1 MHGPTYRKVAR
12 VTLRHLAR
20 RILPPG
26 WGAGASEP
34 ATLAAVSAVG
44 AVGGHRE
51 RSVGA
56 RRRGHPPCSGE
67 GWRRGTGGAVA
78 GDGRV
83 GGPASRRPG
92 AGRGDPRYGREGRG
106 DPDR

>member
-1 MHGPTYRKVAR
+1 MS
-12 VTLRHLAR
+12 R
-20 RILPPG
+20 R
-26 WGAGASEP
+26 ASEP
-34 ATLAAVSAVG
+34 ATLAAVSAVS

-67 GWRRGTGGAVA
+67 GWRRGTSGAVA

-83 GGPASRRPG
+83 GGPAGRRPG
-92 AGRGDPRYGREGRG
+92 AGRGDPRYGRECRG
-106 DPDR
+106 DPDRGGGAAGNVTPAGSQADGPRPA